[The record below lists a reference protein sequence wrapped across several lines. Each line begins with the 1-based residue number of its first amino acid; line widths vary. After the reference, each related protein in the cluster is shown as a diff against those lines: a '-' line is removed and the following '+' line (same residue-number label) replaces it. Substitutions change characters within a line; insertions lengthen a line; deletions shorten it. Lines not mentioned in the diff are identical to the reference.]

1 MEKIKWDRAKLSSY
15 TPDAFWAGF
24 LNGCSGF
31 NAIEI
36 NNYFPASKEEDIS
49 DVWGQVGKDMF
60 TAIHKYDEQFKKT
73 RENTTE

>member
-1 MEKIKWDRAKLSSY
+1 MAVE
-15 TPDAFWAGF
+15 
-24 LNGCSGF
+24 GF